1 MSNKE
6 IKPFYVDSTNLTN
19 DQIEWLWGVCTE
31 KGNIHKGCDDW
42 FKYKEKYPYI
52 GLDFERAT
60 RYHSRTDLF
69 NYNGLSFAQVADHL
83 GVPPYIPQE
92 ASPDSRGEERD
103 VCLTNPTGNYGNTS
117 QNLDWTTC
125 YSKSDIVFRVNSI
138 LKDYLGIE
146 EINVTDRIVE
156 DLGSDRLDHIEIT
169 LSLEEEFC
177 MEISGEDMESV
188 VTVQDIYNVIQN
200 LLSTRYV
207 GEVEHTL
214 KVPET
219 NVDSLETSAK
229 GERTTKQENLNTS
242 LSEAFTL
249 IKDFAKEN
257 NICIDFQMNKVMV
270 YHFGE
275 DYYQVTSAEDITE
288 IINALKVL
296 EKYKEI

>member
-6 IKPFYVDSTNLTN
+6 IKPFYVDSRNLTN

-42 FKYKEKYPYI
+42 FKYKDKYPYI

-69 NYNGLSFAQVADHL
+69 NYNGLSFTQVADHL

-92 ASPDSRGEERD
+92 ASSESRSEEKE
-103 VCLTNPTGNYGNTS
+103 VCLP
-117 QNLDWTTC
+117 DTT
-125 YSKSDIVFRVNSI
+125 Y
-138 LKDYLGIE
+138 E
-146 EINVTDRIVE
+146 
-156 DLGSDRLDHIEIT
+156 
-169 LSLEEEFC
+169 
-177 MEISGEDMESV
+177 
-188 VTVQDIYNVIQN
+188 
-200 LLSTRYV
+200 
-207 GEVEHTL
+207 
-214 KVPET
+214 
-219 NVDSLETSAK
+219 
-229 GERTTKQENLNTS
+229 QENLNTS